1 MKFGGRLKYY
11 LVGFSVG
18 IIACLIIFKGR
29 GCEWLP
35 NERVLN
41 SIRSSNIYF
50 TAQDSCMMAS
60 NNITKKDI
68 FLLLSNGDVNFSEST
83 TKIENKIYRLNN
95 VDKEGELK
103 VYVIEHND
111 LKVSFNLFEMDSV
124 VFISQF
130 NGQETSPICSGE
142 SDIARAMYMP
152 NDMTLEKLSS
162 NKLRFEKVFRCEM
175 ECYDIT
181 DSDIDSLFTSG
192 TVLFNQSY
200 PNKKPNP
207 LYFVQQE
214 INDETFIF
222 WIEQGATK
230 TRLNR
235 IAKLKE
241 DTDKNQPL
249 SIDYLFSE
257 KPKCDCEY

>member
-11 LVGFSVG
+11 LVGFSIG

-41 SIRSSNIYF
+41 SIRTSNIYF

-68 FLLLSNGDVNFSEST
+68 FLLLSNGDVNFGESS
-83 TKIENKIYRLNN
+83 TKAENNIYRLDN

-103 VYVIEHND
+103 TYVIEHNE
-111 LKVSFNLFEMDSV
+111 LKVSFNLYELDSV

-130 NGQETSPICSGE
+130 NGLETSTNCSGE
-142 SDIARAMYMP
+142 KNIAKAMYMP

-162 NKLRFEKVFRCEM
+162 NKLRFEKIFTCEM
-175 ECYDIT
+175 ECYGIT
-181 DSDIDSLFTSG
+181 HSDIDSLFTNG
-192 TVLFNQSY
+192 KVLFNHSY

-207 LYFVQQE
+207 LYFIEKE
-214 INDETFIF
+214 INEETFIF

-241 DTDKNQPL
+241 DTDKSKTF

-257 KPKCDCEY
+257 KPKCECKY

>member
-11 LVGFSVG
+11 LVGFSIG

-41 SIRSSNIYF
+41 SIRTSNIYF

-68 FLLLSNGDVNFSEST
+68 FLLLANGDVDFSESNT
-83 TKIENKIYRLNN
+83 ERKIQPYVLDHLEQKA
-95 VDKEGELK
+95 ELK
-103 VYVIEHND
+103 HYVIEYEG
-111 LKVSFNLFEMDSV
+111 LKVSFNLYERDSV
-124 VFISQF
+124 VFISKF
-130 NGQETSPICSGE
+130 NDLETSKNCSGE
-142 SDIARAMYMP
+142 SDIAKAMYLP

-162 NKLRFEKVFRCEM
+162 NKLRFEKVFKCEM
-175 ECYDIT
+175 DCYGIT
-181 DSDIDSLFTSG
+181 DTDIDSLFTNG
-192 TVLFNQSY
+192 EVLFNHSY

-207 LYFVQQE
+207 LYFIEKE
-214 INDETFIF
+214 INDVTFIF

-241 DTDKNQPL
+241 DTDKNKTYTVE
-249 SIDYLFSE
+249 YLFSE
-257 KPKCDCEY
+257 NPNCDCD

>member
-11 LVGFSVG
+11 LVGFSIG

-41 SIRSSNIYF
+41 SIRTSNIYF

-68 FLLLSNGDVNFSEST
+68 FLLLANGDVDFSESNT
-83 TKIENKIYRLNN
+83 ERKIQRYVLDHLAQKA
-95 VDKEGELK
+95 ELK
-103 VYVIEHND
+103 HYVIEHEG
-111 LKVSFNLFEMDSV
+111 LKVSFNLYERDSV
-124 VFISQF
+124 VFISKF
-130 NGQETSPICSGE
+130 NDLETSKNCSGE
-142 SDIARAMYMP
+142 SDIAKAMYLP

-162 NKLRFEKVFRCEM
+162 NKLRFEKVFKCEM
-175 ECYDIT
+175 DCYGIT
-181 DSDIDSLFTSG
+181 DTDIDSLFTNG
-192 TVLFNQSY
+192 EVLFNHSY

-207 LYFVQQE
+207 LYFIEKE
-214 INDETFIF
+214 INDVTFIF

-241 DTDKNQPL
+241 DTDK
-249 SIDYLFSE
+249 SKTYAVEYLFS
-257 KPKCDCEY
+257 KNPKCDCN

>member
-11 LVGFSVG
+11 LVGFSIG
-18 IIACLIIFKGR
+18 IIACLIIFRGR

-41 SIRSSNIYF
+41 SIRTSNIYF

-60 NNITKKDI
+60 NNITKKDV
-68 FLLLSNGDVNFSEST
+68 FLLLANGDVNFGASST
-83 TKIENKIYRLNN
+83 NVKLENYKLNN
-95 VDKEGELK
+95 VNKIGEQK

-111 LKVSFNLFEMDSV
+111 LIISFDLYERDSV
-124 VFISQF
+124 VFISKF
-130 NGQETSPICSGE
+130 NDLETSKNCSGE
-142 SDIARAMYMP
+142 SDIAKAMYLP

-162 NKLRFEKVFRCEM
+162 NKLRFEKVFKCEM
-175 ECYDIT
+175 DCFGIT
-181 DSDIDSLFTSG
+181 DTDIDSLFTNG
-192 TVLFNQSY
+192 EVLFNHSY

-207 LYFVQQE
+207 LYFIEKE
-214 INDETFIF
+214 INDVTFIF

-235 IAKLKE
+235 VAKLKE
-241 DTDKNQPL
+241 KTYK
-249 SIDYLFSE
+249 SKTYAVEYLFSE
-257 KPKCDCEY
+257 KPNCDCDQ

>member
-11 LVGFSVG
+11 LVGFSIG

-41 SIRSSNIYF
+41 SIRTSNIYF

-68 FLLLSNGDVNFSEST
+68 FLLLANGDVDFSKSNTER
-83 TKIENKIYRLNN
+83 KIHLYVL
-95 VDKEGELK
+95 DHKEQKAELK
-103 VYVIEHND
+103 HYVIEHEG
-111 LKVSFNLFEMDSV
+111 LKVSFNLYERDSV
-124 VFISQF
+124 VFISKF
-130 NGQETSPICSGE
+130 NGLETSKNCSGE
-142 SDIARAMYMP
+142 SDIAKAMYLP

-162 NKLRFEKVFRCEM
+162 NKLRFEKVFKCEM
-175 ECYDIT
+175 DCFGIT
-181 DSDIDSLFTSG
+181 DTDIDSLFTNG
-192 TVLFNQSY
+192 EVLFNHSY

-207 LYFVQQE
+207 LYFIEKE
-214 INDETFIF
+214 INDATFIF

-241 DTDKNQPL
+241 DTDK
-249 SIDYLFSE
+249 SKTYAVEYLFSE
-257 KPKCDCEY
+257 NPNCDCD

>member
-11 LVGFSVG
+11 LVGFSIG

-41 SIRSSNIYF
+41 SIRTSNIYF

-68 FLLLSNGDVNFSEST
+68 FLLLANGDVDFSESNT
-83 TKIENKIYRLNN
+83 ERKIQPYVLDHLEQKA
-95 VDKEGELK
+95 ELK
-103 VYVIEHND
+103 HYVIEYEG
-111 LKVSFNLFEMDSV
+111 LKVSFNLYERDSV
-124 VFISQF
+124 VFISKF
-130 NGQETSPICSGE
+130 NDLETSKNCSGE
-142 SDIARAMYMP
+142 SDIAKSMYLP

-162 NKLRFEKVFRCEM
+162 NKLRFEKVFKCEM
-175 ECYDIT
+175 DCYGIT
-181 DSDIDSLFTSG
+181 DTDIDSLFIDG
-192 TVLFNQSY
+192 QVLFNHSY

-207 LYFVQQE
+207 LYFIEKE
-214 INDETFIF
+214 INDVTFIF

-241 DTDKNQPL
+241 DTDKNKTYTVE
-249 SIDYLFSE
+249 YLFSE
-257 KPKCDCEY
+257 NPNCNCD